1 MRKEDGISLIVYIA
15 MVVVVLCVGF
25 FVIAPNGAI
34 ISQSFGSDSVIL
46 VIIGIVVGVIFNVII
61 LELGHVIGA
70 KIGGYHI
77 VSVNIL
83 GFAFFKKV
91 HDGKVSKKFKFPKP
105 FNGLTGQT
113 IIKPKSLKSNFKPIA
128 FIPLMFVLL
137 EVVAVALL
145 FFFVPDKISGSIN
158 PAKGLVVLKYLVL
171 IVTVIGLIISL
182 YNLVPFRL
190 DSLNDGYQLA
200 IISKKENIGP
210 HNEMLRIKADTFL
223 GVDYRPVHEFDELT
237 DYTLKVSNLHM
248 SILYLEGEI
257 DETAKILKKYYAKDL
272 KISNSTKD
280 FRDIVNLLLSLTKR
294 TLNDAVKL
302 YENLT
307 PSAKKELKAQKT
319 ALTLGTYLLYVVL
332 IEKSESELIA
342 NKQRAD
348 KFFKEFS
355 EELNIKEDK
364 AVYEIIYNEVCDLY
378 PNLEKDLHK

>member
-1 MRKEDGISLIVYIA
+1 
-15 MVVVVLCVGF
+15 
-25 FVIAPNGAI
+25 
-34 ISQSFGSDSVIL
+34 
-46 VIIGIVVGVIFNVII
+46 
-61 LELGHVIGA
+61 
-70 KIGGYHI
+70 
-77 VSVNIL
+77 
-83 GFAFFKKV
+83 
-91 HDGKVSKKFKFPKP
+91 
-105 FNGLTGQT
+105 
-113 IIKPKSLKSNFKPIA
+113 
-128 FIPLMFVLL
+128 
-137 EVVAVALL
+137 
-145 FFFVPDKISGSIN
+145 
-158 PAKGLVVLKYLVL
+158 
-171 IVTVIGLIISL
+171 
-182 YNLVPFRL
+182 
-190 DSLNDGYQLA
+190 
-200 IISKKENIGP
+200 
-210 HNEMLRIKADTFL
+210 MLRIKADTFL